1 MPSQA
6 ASHTICQAVSHM
18 DLLIK
23 EGEREKER
31 EGRGREKRA
40 FNTPPCFAVYFL
52 LSFLAAVKLKAPR
65 TRSCNS
71 RLIHSFMPP
80 CSSGQMMARFVGGG
94 GNVSLFPW
102 QRVQFEGAT
111 QLQRRRGP
119 SASPLPPR
127 GKLLI
132 SIASF
137 RTSFILQRFASR
149 WLNLW
154 DSQKYSQKFQE

>member
-23 EGEREKER
+23 GGEREKER

-40 FNTPPCFAVYFL
+40 FNTPPCFAVSFL

-71 RLIHSFMPP
+71 RLIHSFIPP
-80 CSSGQMMARFVGGG
+80 CSSGQPMARSVGGG
-94 GNVSLFPW
+94 GNVSLFPL
-102 QRVQFEGAT
+102 QRVQFEDAT
-111 QLQRRRGP
+111 QLLRQRGP
-119 SASPLPPR
+119 SASPLSPTAT
-127 GKLLI
+127 LLI
-132 SIASF
+132 SIPSY
-137 RTSFILQRFASR
+137 RTSFILQRFASW

-154 DSQKYSQKFQE
+154 DSWK